1 MNCRVLLT
9 LLLLGGVQAVRA
21 QVPAP
26 TQVPAPIWHTGQS
39 WRVQVPWVY
48 VSHPGR
54 GDRKD
59 TGPTDST
66 TKFDT
71 YRFKVLG
78 QRTLRFEDQDGNYHG
93 GQAVPPE
100 TCWLVSIAPE
110 GGPEAAFP
118 YRCYFRIEDLS
129 LREIFKVTGKGHLP
143 YFIASMTHGPDD
155 GEAKW
160 VHVVKR
166 EPYRDSIGPLVLDW
180 PLFPLTTR
188 GATSV
193 GGISQT
199 VTPDGTGVRVVLRS
213 GTESTTQIWMP
224 GEPWWR
230 QAERNGRQKSRLVQV
245 K

>member
-1 MNCRVLLT
+1 MNCRILFAVVFA
-9 LLLLGGVQAVRA
+9 LLLLAGVQPVRA

-26 TQVPAPIWHTGQS
+26 TWHTGQS
-39 WRVQVPWVY
+39 WRVQVPEVY
-48 VSHPGR
+48 NSHPADGR
-54 GDRKD
+54 RKD

-71 YRFKVLG
+71 YRFTVLG
-78 QRTLRFEDQDGNYHG
+78 LRTLRFKEQDGNYHD

-118 YRCYFRIEDLS
+118 YRCYFRVEDLS
-129 LREIFKVTGKGHLP
+129 LREIFKVTGKGHLA
-143 YFIASMTHGPDD
+143 YFVASMTHGPDD

-180 PLFPLTTR
+180 PRFPLTTR
-188 GATSV
+188 GAA
-193 GGISQT
+193 GAERISQT
-199 VTPDGTGVRVVLRS
+199 VTPDGAGLRVVLRS
-213 GTESTTQIWMP
+213 GTRVRRRFGCPASRGGDRPSGM
-224 GEPWWR
+224 G
-230 QAERNGRQKSRLVQV
+230 GRSRVWFR
-245 K
+245 